1 MTKQEFLNELS
12 QRLARLPQAD
22 ADAALEFC
30 AEFFEDAQS
39 EHEAIETLGSPA
51 KLAAQLIADAAAQ
64 NLCEQRVSPFAISD
78 NPAPAVPVAQRAAAP
93 PAAAAFPVYD
103 YNAVPRSPAAPRA
116 ATAFPTYG
124 FGATASPVS
133 NAAPVP
139 PALRGTGESS
149 SANGV
154 GIPAAKARV
163 SEASG
168 AETFSEAGKAPRSA
182 GAMTECA
189 NANGAQAD
197 AAPSAADHPA
207 QPSPSANAGE
217 RTESANANVAQA
229 DTAPSTADQPPQ
241 PSPST
246 NAAQTASGTAKT
258 PNDGAKTAQNAP
270 TGQNRDAE
278 PQNTAN
284 PRAAQPSSGSVS
296 GAGAGAY
303 QAPGYANG
311 AASPYTTEYGR
322 RRGGLS
328 AIWYI
333 LIGIFALPVALP
345 VLLAVL
351 ALVLVLFIFCFA
363 VLAAFVGV
371 IAALIAAA
379 VLAVAYGIQNIAVS
393 GLGALSAGTALVLFG
408 VALVLIP
415 LLVMLAMWLVR
426 VVGKLLA
433 KLWTRLKARSENK
446 HEKQ

>member
-1 MTKQEFLNELS
+1 MTKQEYLNELS

-39 EHEAIETLGSPA
+39 EQEAIETLGSPA

-78 NPAPAVPVAQRAAAP
+78 NPAPAVPAAQRAAAP
-93 PAAAAFPVYD
+93 PAAAAFPVYN

-124 FGATASPVS
+124 FGTAASPVS

-149 SANGV
+149 SANGA

-163 SEASG
+163 SETSG
-168 AETFSEAGKAPRSA
+168 PETFSETGKAPRNA
-182 GAMTECA
+182 GAMTEGA

-197 AAPSAADHPA
+197 AAPSAADQTA
-207 QPSPSANAGE
+207 QPSPSA
-217 RTESANANVAQA
+217 
-229 DTAPSTADQPPQ
+229 
-241 PSPST
+241 

-303 QAPGYANG
+303 QAPGYANS

>member
-1 MTKQEFLNELS
+1 MTKQEYLNELS

-39 EHEAIETLGSPA
+39 EQEAIETLGSPA

-78 NPAPAVPVAQRAAAP
+78 NPAPAVPAAQHAAAP
-93 PAAAAFPVYD
+93 PAAAAFPVYN

-124 FGATASPVS
+124 FGAAASPVS

-139 PALRGTGESS
+139 PALRGTGASS
-149 SANGV
+149 SANGA
-154 GIPAAKARV
+154 GIPAEKARV
-163 SEASG
+163 SETSG
-168 AETFSEAGKAPRSA
+168 PETGKAPRS
-182 GAMTECA
+182 
-189 NANGAQAD
+189 
-197 AAPSAADHPA
+197 
-207 QPSPSANAGE
+207 AGE
-217 RTESANANVAQA
+217 RTESANANGAQA
-229 DTAPSTADQPPQ
+229 DTAQRTADQPPQ
-241 PSPST
+241 PSPSA
-246 NAAQTASGTAKT
+246 NAAQTESGTAKT

-270 TGQNRDAE
+270 TGPNRNAE

-345 VLLAVL
+345 VLIAVL